1 MMYEAQW
8 TNTEHNAVYMGFNGT
23 WHADEFAEA
32 EQALHAML
40 SEVGHR
46 VSVLVHLAQP
56 QPISMQMIPQ
66 IRKLI
71 DLAHPNRDQVV
82 IVAAEDYGRAL
93 SEIVRRAF
101 GGKQPDHL
109 HFARSMEEAEGLIA

>member
-8 TNTEHNAVYMGFNGT
+8 TNTEHNAVYMGFNGA

-32 EQALHAML
+32 EQQLHAML

-46 VSVLVHLAQP
+46 VSVVLHLPQP

-66 IRKLI
+66 IRRLI
-71 DLAHPNRDQVV
+71 DLAHPNRGQVV
-82 IVAAEDYGRAL
+82 VVAAEDYIYAL

-101 GGKQPDHL
+101 GGESPTHL
-109 HFARSMEEAEGLIA
+109 HFAGSMDEAERFIA